1 MLGVRDVLIRAELAW
16 TASVLTRDWQQG
28 FSSEVPLSAVVSA
41 GLTAIT
47 TATANAL
54 APIVQVR
61 KPADKLLDELD
72 IPYEDEGAFVVVK
85 HASLFTSTLL
95 SKVLKVR
102 ALPTPKW
109 SKTLTGRTKI

>member
-1 MLGVRDVLIRAELAW
+1 MLAVRCLRVM
-16 TASVLTRDWQQG
+16 
-28 FSSEVPLSAVVSA
+28 SEGMMSMVDSDGKPVAR
-41 GLTAIT
+41 G
-47 TATANAL
+47 
-54 APIVQVR
+54 VQVR

-102 ALPTPKW
+102 GLPRSRLNQKGNMLSVNHPW
-109 SKTLTGRTKI
+109 